1 MSSGFPSPNSARCR
15 RSSTG
20 GVVPALAALLL
31 TTMAS
36 GCNDAASSS
45 LTCDTNTVESTRASL
60 GEVTRHYCGVIDPSQ
75 PSQFSVHL
83 HNHLS
88 QSVKITQANV
98 SCGCMSLL
106 DVPESIPS
114 KDTAELR
121 LEWDAA
127 GSSGL
132 RQQRILVVTDSP
144 EPTHSLYQIVASA
157 SIRTVWSSPASVD
170 FGRVCLA
177 DAPHREFVVSV
188 LGYDEV
194 QFEKVESD
202 SSHFNAQLGRQSC
215 QRVPEAS
222 LASADVQHDQQIRVC
237 AAEDSAFGQI
247 SGTIRVSLTAD
258 GKQMTSTVPIL
269 AEVTGLVRCIPPQA
283 VWANA
288 VGGQELHTT
297 VRVKASA
304 DKIIDLSRIEFQA
317 NTSTI
322 TAQRIESSSEDVP
335 FLVTMTIPRGS
346 PQGQLRGYVSGM
358 VGEQEVLR
366 LPVLA
371 IVQR

>member
-36 GCNDAASSS
+36 GCKDAASSS
-45 LTCDTNTVESTRASL
+45 LTRNTNTVKSTRASL

-75 PSQFSVHL
+75 PSRFSVHL
-83 HNHLS
+83 HNHTS
-88 QSVKITQANV
+88 QPLKVTQANV

-106 DVPESIPS
+106 DVPESIPP
-114 KDTAELR
+114 KMAAELR

-127 GSSGL
+127 HSSGL
-132 RQQRILVVTDSP
+132 RQQRILVATDSP
-144 EPTHSLYQIVASA
+144 DPTHSLYQIVASA
-157 SIRTVWSSPASVD
+157 SIRSVWSSPVSVD

-177 DAPHREFVVSV
+177 DAPCIDFVVSV
-188 LGYDEV
+188 LGYEEV

-202 SSHFNAQLGRQSC
+202 SPHFNAQLGRQSC
-215 QRVPEAS
+215 QRIPEAS
-222 LASADVQHDQQIRVC
+222 LASDVQHDQQIRVC
-237 AAEDSAFGQI
+237 VAEDSAFGQI
-247 SGTIRVSLTAD
+247 SGTLRVSLIAD
-258 GKQMTSTVPIL
+258 GKQLTSTVPLL

-322 TAQRIESSSEDVP
+322 TAQRIESSSEDVS
-335 FLVTMTIPRGS
+335 FLVTMTIPPDS
-346 PQGQLRGYVSGM
+346 PQGQLRGYVSGTI
-358 VGEQEVLR
+358 GEQEVLR